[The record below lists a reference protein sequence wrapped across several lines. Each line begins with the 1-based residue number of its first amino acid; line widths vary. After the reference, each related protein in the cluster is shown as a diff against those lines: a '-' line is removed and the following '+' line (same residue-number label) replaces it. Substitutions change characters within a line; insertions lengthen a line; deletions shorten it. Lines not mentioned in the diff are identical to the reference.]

1 MAVAVEVEVEAVV
14 VVCVEAVARL
24 GVEASRASRAKAAVG
39 RGEALLLLAPRL
51 LAPRL
56 LPARPAA
63 APSSSLSLSSVTCP
77 TSSAALPPWPAAL
90 ATGIPSRSP

>member
-1 MAVAVEVEVEAVV
+1 MAAAVAVEVEVEAVV

-39 RGEALLLLAPRL
+39 REEALLLLAPRL
-51 LAPRL
+51 LPARL

-63 APSSSLSLSSVTCP
+63 APSSSLSLRSRCFKA
-77 TSSAALPPWPAAL
+77 TSSGWPP
-90 ATGIPSRSP
+90 T